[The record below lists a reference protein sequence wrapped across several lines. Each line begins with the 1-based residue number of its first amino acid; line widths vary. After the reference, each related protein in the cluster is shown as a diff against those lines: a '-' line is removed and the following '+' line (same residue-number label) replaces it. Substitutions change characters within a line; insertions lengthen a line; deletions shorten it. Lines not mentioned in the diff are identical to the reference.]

1 MRRWQDDYER
11 RRLEQDALVLPGPS
25 ATPAIHLQLGLS
37 VAERALVCVVTEA
50 HGRTAVRAAV
60 ERLKSGA
67 ENSEPSGE
75 ETNAYGLVGK
85 Y

>member
-1 MRRWQDDYER
+1 M
-11 RRLEQDALVLPGPS
+11 EQDALVLPGPS

-50 HGRTAVRAAV
+50 HGRTAVRAVV

>member
-1 MRRWQDDYER
+1 MNDDGWSRTRSSYLG
-11 RRLEQDALVLPGPS
+11 RLPRPPFTFNLV
-25 ATPAIHLQLGLS
+25 S

-67 ENSEPSGE
+67 ENSEPSEE